1 MIKNVNL
8 RNPIVKP
15 MMEKVNYIH
24 KWILG
29 IYPLDFHN
37 GFYINHD
44 GFYINHDGFIN
55 YMNGFSRNL
64 PLYKS
69 NTSIV
74 VDMFIHIV

>member
-1 MIKNVNL
+1 
-8 RNPIVKP
+8 

-44 GFYINHDGFIN
+44 GFYINHDGFKLHEWVFKK
-55 YMNGFSRNL
+55 FS
-64 PLYKS
+64 
-69 NTSIV
+69 I
-74 VDMFIHIV
+74 IQI